1 MKNNT
6 IVESYVLPSKGK
18 VYDIEVVPEVRIRS
32 MTTAEEQKRLAH
44 TDFPYK
50 MLCEIID
57 DCLVQSPGISSY
69 DMCIGDYQFLLHKL
83 RVVTY
88 GSDYKMDIVCP
99 YCGENLHESI
109 NLDDLPVLSYM
120 EDMDKYFQFDLP
132 KSGNHIKLR
141 PQTPRMLDRVSE
153 KVREMKRR
161 SNNNMKSDPTLTY
174 TVSSLIEEV
183 DGKKPDALKLDQWV
197 EDLPMMDV
205 NTIISYAEKCNSL
218 IGIDTTLT
226 VTCDNCNMNFIS
238 QMRMTPEFFR
248 PSLDI

>member
-6 IVESYVLPSKGK
+6 IVESYVLPSQGK
-18 VYDIEVVPEVRIRS
+18 VYDVEVVPEVRIRS

-57 DCLVQSPGISSY
+57 DCLVESPGISSY

-88 GSDYKMDIVCP
+88 GSEYKMDITCP
-99 YCGENLHESI
+99 YCGSSLHESI
-109 NLDDLPVLSYM
+109 NLDDLPVMTYN
-120 EDMDKYFQFDLP
+120 EVMDKYFELDLP
-132 KSGNHIKLR
+132 KSKNHIRLKV
-141 PQTPRMLDRVSE
+141 QTPRMLDRVNE
-153 KVREMKRR
+153 KVREAKRR
-161 SNNNMKSDPTLTY
+161 SNGNLKSDPSLTY
-174 TVSSLIEEV
+174 TIASLIAEV
-183 DGKKPDALKLDQWV
+183 DGDKPDALKLEQWV
-197 EDLPMMDV
+197 ETLPMMDV
-205 NTIISYAEKCNSL
+205 NTIISYAEKCNAL

-226 VTCDNCNMNFIS
+226 VTCDVCQMNFIA
-238 QMRMTPEFFR
+238 QMRMTQEFFR

>member
-18 VYDIEVVPEVRIRS
+18 VYDVEVVPEVRIRS
-32 MTTAEEQKRLAH
+32 MTTAEEQKRLTR

-57 DCLVQSPGISSY
+57 DCLVESPGISSY

-88 GSDYKMDIVCP
+88 GSEYKLDITCP
-99 YCGENLHESI
+99 YCGASLHESI

-120 EDMDKYFQFDLP
+120 EDIDKYFEFDLP
-132 KSGNHIKLR
+132 KLKNHIKLR
-141 PQTPRMLDRVSE
+141 VQTPRMLDRVAE
-153 KVREMKRR
+153 KVRDIKKRT
-161 SNNNMKSDPTLTY
+161 NNNLKSDPTLTY
-174 TVSSLIEEV
+174 TVASLIAEI
-183 DGKKPDALKLDQWV
+183 DGKKPDALKLEQWV
-197 EDLPMMDV
+197 EQLPMMDV
-205 NTIISYAEKCNSL
+205 NTIISHAEKCNSL

-226 VTCDNCNMNFIS
+226 ATCDNCGLSFIS
-238 QMRMTPEFFR
+238 QMRMTAEFFR

>member
-141 PQTPRMLDRVSE
+141 PQTPRMLDKVSE
-153 KVREMKRR
+153 KVREIKRR
-161 SNNNMKSDPTLTY
+161 SNNNMKSDPTLTF

-197 EDLPMMDV
+197 EELPMMDV

-226 VTCDNCNMNFIS
+226 VTCDNCGMNFIS

>member
-6 IVESYVLPSKGK
+6 IVESYVLPSGGK
-18 VYDIEVVPEVRIRS
+18 VYDVEVVPEVRIRS

-88 GSDYKMDIVCP
+88 GSQYKMDMVCP
-99 YCGENLHESI
+99 YCGATLHESI
-109 NLDDLPVLSYM
+109 NLDELPVLSYM
-120 EDMDKYFQFDLP
+120 EDMDKYFEFELP
-132 KSGNHIKLR
+132 RSKKIIKLR
-141 PQTPRMLDRVSE
+141 VQTPRMLDKVTE

-161 SNNNMKSDPTLTY
+161 SNNNLKSDPTLTY
-174 TVSSLIEEV
+174 TVSSLIAEI
-183 DGKKPDALKLDQWV
+183 DGRKPDPLKLDQWV

-205 NTIISYAEKCNSL
+205 NTIMSYAEKCNSL
-218 IGIDTTLT
+218 IGIDTTLNA
-226 VTCDNCNMNFIS
+226 TCDVCGLSFLS
-238 QMRMTPEFFR
+238 QLRMTQEFFR